1 MNDLKYV
8 FRNFSLPVPTFD
20 HLKHFQREYERQ
32 HKVKLTNSQVLA
44 IMLRQHQEWVAGG
57 KCDD

>member
-32 HKVKLTNSQVLA
+32 HNVKLTNSQVLA
-44 IMLRQHQEWVAGG
+44 IMLRQHQELVAGG
-57 KCDD
+57 NCYD

>member
-32 HKVKLTNSQVLA
+32 HNVRRSEERRV
-44 IMLRQHQEWVAGG
+44 G
-57 KCDD
+57 KEC

>member
-1 MNDLKYV
+1 MNDLKCV
-8 FRNFSLPVPTFD
+8 FRNFSLSIPTFD

-32 HKVKLTNSQVLA
+32 HNVKLSNSQVLA
-44 IMLRQHQEWVAGG
+44 IMLRQHQELIAGS